1 MLKLLNENDYS
12 ETDEFTLI
20 KEMNHWVNQIK
31 KFFVDDK
38 KAQKVIADYFYY
50 DDGAHQED
58 FKELQTTVKILRK
71 LWKKLDAITEDAEE
85 KEYKEK
91 NKKEGY
97 KKPLVKEIM
106 SQNVELALQDFAQEY
121 NGISYDDIVTL
132 GSCWDDIDS
141 STRERIRKFS
151 SKIRKDCADSGMD
164 AYELS
169 QEDDDFKDMCDKLVD
184 HIRVIVNRCKKGGY
198 NSLREQDTKI
208 EVKHEGILEVPEGKN
223 VDDLPMS
230 HFEKLVKKNG
240 LSKITKALNNL
251 QVWNKNDDKKL
262 SKWAGDMI
270 DKLTKKYGKNESIS
284 VNRFDEGWH
293 NGDAIITFTHNDDLE
308 ADLEEFLFD
317 IFKDNPDVF
326 DFDWSGRNT
335 HLYLACNKDDY
346 DYIKWFINDWK
357 DKHRDEY
364 DESLK
369 ESGMYDYYDT
379 PDGAFDMHNDMPTE
393 EDEWWSFIPSE
404 LRAVVHEME
413 ETGWEGVGFT
423 TTGVDYCISKE
434 DKNRPELSYE
444 MCVSI
449 YDGDNSVSLS
459 KYVDIFDLDK
469 EKDVSRIPNTSGVR
483 EFRTKEDVR
492 RFAKWF
498 NSLGNMR

>member
-1 MLKLLNENDYS
+1 MIKLFMENDYS

-20 KEMNHWVNQIK
+20 KEMNHWINYLK

-58 FKELQTTVKILRK
+58 FKELQSTVKTLRK

-91 NKKEGY
+91 NKKESY
-97 KKPLVKEIM
+97 KRL
-106 SQNVELALQDFAQEY
+106 
-121 NGISYDDIVTL
+121 
-132 GSCWDDIDS
+132 
-141 STRERIRKFS
+141 
-151 SKIRKDCADSGMD
+151 
-164 AYELS
+164 
-169 QEDDDFKDMCDKLVD
+169 
-184 HIRVIVNRCKKGGY
+184 H
-198 NSLREQDTKI
+198 EQDVEI

-251 QVWNKNDDKKL
+251 QVWNKNDNKKL

-284 VNRFDEGWH
+284 VKRFNEGWH

-326 DFDWSGRNT
+326 DFDWSGSNT
-335 HLYLACNKDDY
+335 NLYLACNKDDY
-346 DYIKWFINDWK
+346 DYIKWFIEDWK
-357 DKHRDEY
+357 DKHKDEY

-369 ESGMYDYYDT
+369 EDTYKSYWKYDVESPVLNRNEDSDTYLTKYDIKKVKLIPCKTPEECYEDERYWAVCNYDYPHDEFYGTKQEAYDMLLT
-379 PDGAFDMHNDMPTE
+379 SWNNST
-393 EDEWWSFIPSE
+393 
-404 LRAVVHEME
+404 
-413 ETGWEGVGFT
+413 
-423 TTGVDYCISKE
+423 
-434 DKNRPELSYE
+434 YE
-444 MCVSI
+444 RI
-449 YDGDNSVSLS
+449 H
-459 KYVDIFDLDK
+459 DI
-469 EKDVSRIPNTSGVR
+469 
-483 EFRTKEDVR
+483 
-492 RFAKWF
+492 
-498 NSLGNMR
+498 